1 MKIFTW
7 IMAFLILLMIAYNI
21 WAESGKSYTAYTP
34 AGLFTG
40 VVNSQG
46 EDAGKGNVIGVQPYF
61 VPFDYCDEQH
71 FMQVLR
77 PYFEKAKSAGFLK
90 PNSIIVFPENTG
102 TWLVTANEKT
112 AVYQVDS
119 FQRAVSIIVNSNIF
133 TFIRNLFSAKA
144 ADKISQA
151 LFLAK
156 AGSIAKMYEAVFSSL
171 AKEYRVTIVA
181 GSVLLPNPS
190 VNTTGRIKLKKGAL
204 FNASFVFGPD
214 GKIINQPVLK
224 QYIHHEE
231 KQFVNASQNKN
242 SPIIQTPAGTL
253 SVLLST
259 DSWHRQTYS
268 ITPDVMV
275 VAASDEPSTSWSS
288 PWKGFE
294 DGAGVDTSGYGRI
307 TVGEAWMKFGPG
319 NNRNT
324 SARNVMYVFFSGKLW
339 EKEFRGRLI
348 TRQKDSV
355 KVYEPATARGRIVN
369 LWLQ

>member
-7 IMAFLILLMIAYNI
+7 IIGFLILFIVAYNI
-21 WAESGKSYTAYTP
+21 WTASGKSYSAYTP
-34 AGLFTG
+34 AGMFTG
-40 VVNSQG
+40 AVNSQG
-46 EDAGKGNVIGVQPYF
+46 KDAGKGNIIGIQPYF
-61 VPFDYCDEQH
+61 VPSDFCDEQH
-71 FMQVLR
+71 FTQALR
-77 PYFEKAKSAGFLK
+77 PYFEKVKSAGFLK
-90 PNSIIVFPENTG
+90 PKSIIVFPENTG

-112 AVYQVDS
+112 AVYQADS

-133 TFIRNLFSAKA
+133 TFIRNLLSAKA

-156 AGSIAKMYEAVFSSL
+156 AGSMAKIYQAVFSSL
-171 AKEYRVTIVA
+171 AKEYRVSIVA
-181 GSVLLPNPS
+181 GSVVLPNPS
-190 VNTTGRIKLKKGAL
+190 VNAAGRIKLKKGAL
-204 FNASFVFGPD
+204 FNASFLFGPD
-214 GKIINQPVLK
+214 GKIMAQPVLK
-224 QYIHHEE
+224 QYIHHKE

-259 DSWHRQTYS
+259 DSWHQQTYG

-275 VAASDEPSTSWSS
+275 VAASDEPSTSWSA

-294 DGAGVDTSGYGRI
+294 HAAVVDTSGYGRI
-307 TVGEAWMKFGPG
+307 TVGEAWMKYGPG
-319 NNRNT
+319 SNTNT

-348 TRQKDSV
+348 TRQKDSI
-355 KVYEPATARGRIVN
+355 KVHEPATNKGRIVN
-369 LWLQ
+369 LWLE

>member
-7 IMAFLILLMIAYNI
+7 IIGFLVLFLIAYNI
-21 WAESGKSYTAYTP
+21 WAASGKSYTAYKTD
-34 AGLFTG
+34 GLFTG
-40 VVNSQG
+40 AVNSQG

-61 VPFDYCDEQH
+61 VPFNFCDEQH
-71 FMQVLR
+71 FMQALR
-77 PYFEKAKSAGFLK
+77 PYFETAKSAGFLK
-90 PNSIIVFPENTG
+90 PNSIILFPENTG

-112 AVYQVDS
+112 AVYRADS
-119 FQRAVSIIVNSNIF
+119 FQQALSIIINSNIF
-133 TFIRNLFSAKA
+133 TFVRHLLSAKA

-156 AGSIAKMYEAVFSSL
+156 AGSMAKMYEAVFSSL

-190 VNTTGRIKLKKGAL
+190 VNTAGKIELKKGTL

-214 GKIINQPVLK
+214 GKIIAQPVLK
-224 QYIHHEE
+224 QSINNEE
-231 KQFVNASQNKN
+231 KQFINASDNKKN
-242 SPIIQTPAGTL
+242 PTVQTPAGTL

-259 DSWHRQTYS
+259 DSWRRQTYS
-268 ITPDVMV
+268 ITPDIML
-275 VAASDEPSTSWSS
+275 VAASDDPTTSWSA

-294 DGAGVDTSGYGRI
+294 QSGFDTSGNGGI
-307 TVGEAWMKFGPG
+307 TVGEAWMKYGLG

-324 SARNVMYVFFSGKLW
+324 SARNSMYVFFSGKLW

-348 TRQKDSV
+348 TRQKDSI
-355 KVYEPATARGRIVN
+355 KVHEPAPAGGRILN
-369 LWLQ
+369 LWLE